1 VEPAYPST
9 GSYPGCRSASGERIS
24 SPLDDAIGA
33 EQRWLEGQATE
44 SDWPTL
50 PIWPSRRRRGI
61 RLGPAA
67 REDDE
72 LTTRIAVPDVYID
85 ENAIGT
91 LVDHLADLGRGSI
104 DEWLL
109 NLAHYLLAWTVRA
122 NNGPPEDG
130 EDHDREHRPDRW
142 NAHFFYFL
150 GFLCGAVAFERSQP
164 LFLEPIIRLND
175 EAFHDALAPLLN
187 GLDQATPLDR
197 SGNPAQPAAVRA
209 LFAERLIRGR
219 HWCYLAKEK
228 SFAVEIHLGRAL
240 CAMFFHTPRMGVADP
255 RPYLPPRCQRLPEF
269 MPALVRVVGA
279 APLSGY
285 VTDLFLGLIATYPTA
300 SLLRGLVQAASAW
313 ATAFGADP
321 EFWLEEQ
328 FGHRICAWVDQ
339 VLSNDAKAFGDT
351 PELRDEL
358 IRCLDFMISA
368 GVTQAH
374 DLEMRITRSD
384 ESPCGS

>member
-1 VEPAYPST
+1 MQW
-9 GSYPGCRSASGERIS
+9 RERAIVMAAALAARNYEGDNRAEIEMWS
-24 SPLDDAIGA
+24 RPILQRAATQAADRRAGKEYRRHLDDAIGA

-44 SDWPTL
+44 PDWPTL

-67 REDDE
+67 WEDDE

-91 LVDHLADLGRGSI
+91 LVDHLADLGRGSV
-104 DEWLL
+104 DEWRL
-109 NLAHYLLAWTVRA
+109 NLAHHLLAWTDRA

-197 SGNPAQPAAVRA
+197 SGIRRSPLPCERYLPSVSFADGIGVTWPRKNPSLWKFASGVPCVRC
-209 LFAERLIRGR
+209 FFIRRGWVSLIRGLICHHVANAFPNSCR
-219 HWCYLAKEK
+219 RWFASSAPRPCLAM
-228 SFAVEIHLGRAL
+228 SPTCFSGSLQP
-240 CAMFFHTPRMGVADP
+240 TPR
-255 RPYLPPRCQRLPEF
+255 RRYC
-269 MPALVRVVGA
+269 A
-279 APLSGY
+279 A
-285 VTDLFLGLIATYPTA
+285 
-300 SLLRGLVQAASAW
+300 
-313 ATAFGADP
+313 
-321 EFWLEEQ
+321 
-328 FGHRICAWVDQ
+328 
-339 VLSNDAKAFGDT
+339 
-351 PELRDEL
+351 
-358 IRCLDFMISA
+358 
-368 GVTQAH
+368 
-374 DLEMRITRSD
+374 
-384 ESPCGS
+384 